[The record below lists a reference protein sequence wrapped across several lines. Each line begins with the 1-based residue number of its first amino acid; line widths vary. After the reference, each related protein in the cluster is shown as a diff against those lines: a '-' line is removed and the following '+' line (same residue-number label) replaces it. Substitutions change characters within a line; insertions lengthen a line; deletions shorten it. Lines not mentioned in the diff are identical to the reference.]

1 MKGESMKQNTLKN
14 SASESRRDFLKN
26 KLMASAALL
35 LGFSRNTLGGNFA
48 EGYLTD
54 PEQKLADDNG
64 NVNWAAVKA
73 QFTLNSVRH
82 HFNTASIG
90 PSPKVVQDEIIQ
102 LLRLAETFG
111 NELHEKV
118 EPVRQRIAKFLNAP
132 PTQIAITRN
141 TTEGMNIVARSLNLK
156 KGDEVILTSEEHIG
170 GSAPWLAL
178 KNEIGVVVK
187 VINTSANANEE
198 DIYDQIEKSIT
209 VNTKVIS
216 VSHITCTTG
225 TVLPVKKIIDL
236 CAMRGITSCIDGA
249 QAVGQIPVDLSQ
261 LQPDFYV
268 TSGHKWMFGPKGT
281 GILYLNQQ
289 FLENTDPHYVG
300 SYSDS
305 RFDLMNG
312 ILEYNR
318 TASRYEYGTRNS
330 PIIAGLGSAI
340 DFINKIGIEN
350 ISNRGRELALRF
362 RNGISRHPRIK
373 IHTPM
378 DSKYSASIVTFT
390 IEGKQS
396 DEVCRKAIV
405 GGRTVLRSIYE
416 NDMNAI
422 RASFAIHND
431 YAEVD
436 KLIQDMLNVA
446 DSED

>member
-1 MKGESMKQNTLKN
+1 MKGESMKQNTLKS

-26 KLMASAALL
+26 KLMAAAALL

-73 QFTLNSVRH
+73 QFTLNAVRH

-90 PSPKVVQDEIIQ
+90 PSPKVVQDEIIKS
-102 LLRLAETFG
+102 LRHAEIWG
-111 NELHEKV
+111 IELHEKV
-118 EPVRQRIAKFLNAP
+118 EPVRQRIAKFLSAP
-132 PTQIAITRN
+132 SSQIAITRN
-141 TTEGMNIVARSLNLK
+141 TTEGMNIVARNLSLK

-178 KNEIGVVVK
+178 QNEIGVVVR
-187 VINTSANANEE
+187 VINTSSSEE
-198 DIYDQIEKSIT
+198 DVYDQIEKSIT

-350 ISNRGRELALRF
+350 ISNRGKELSLRF

>member
-1 MKGESMKQNTLKN
+1 MKQNKLKS

-26 KLMASAALL
+26 KLMAAAALL

-54 PEQKLADDNG
+54 PEQKLVDDNG
-64 NVNWAAVKA
+64 NVNWEAVKA

-90 PSPKVVQDEIIQ
+90 PSPKVVQDEIIKS
-102 LLRLAETFG
+102 LHRSDNWG
-111 NELHEKV
+111 IDLHEKV
-118 EPVRQRIAKFLNAP
+118 EPARKRIAKFLNAP
-132 PTQIAITRN
+132 SGQIAITRN
-141 TTEGMNIVARSLNLK
+141 TTEGMNIIARSLGLK

-178 KNEIGVVVK
+178 QNEFGVVVR
-187 VINTSANANEE
+187 VINTSASEE
-198 DIYDQIEKSIT
+198 DVYDQIENSIT

-236 CAMRGITSCIDGA
+236 CARRGITSCIDGA

-268 TSGHKWMFGPKGT
+268 TSGHKWLFGPKGT

-289 FLENTDPHYVG
+289 FLDTTDPHYVG

-340 DFINKIGIEN
+340 DFINKIGVDN

-362 RNGISRHPRIK
+362 RNGISHHPRIK
-373 IHTPM
+373 THTPM
-378 DSKYSASIVTFT
+378 EAKYSASIVTFT

-396 DEVCRKAIV
+396 AEVCREAIV
-405 GGRTVLRSIYE
+405 VEGRTVLRSIYE

-446 DSED
+446 DSVD